1 MNFSYPSLEEPKP
14 PAPPQPEP
22 AVTCE
27 AQEPSTPS
35 MVNGV
40 APAEPPASITSMVAQ
55 KVADVVDSPVTNST
69 NSEVELSKKVPA
81 SGNTNLSPATA
92 KALPQVLYATQTL
105 LELKTVRIPMYLTFF
120 SHLSLTV
127 QRNPPSRC
135 QMSRSPT
142 RMDQR
147 RIPPR
152 MAQLFLTAQSSHLS
166 LPTLLCLKKN
176 KVRSTL
182 KPWQ

>member
-22 AVTCE
+22 VVTCE

-40 APAEPPASITSMVAQ
+40 APAEPPTSKTSMVAH
-55 KVADVVDSPVTNST
+55 KVPDMVDSPVTNST
-69 NSEVELSKKVPA
+69 NSEVDLSKKIPA

-92 KALPQVLYATQTL
+92 KALPEVLYATQTL
-105 LELKTVRIPMYLTFF
+105 LEFKTVGICVTFF

-127 QRNPPSRC
+127 QRNPPSGC
-135 QMSRSPT
+135 QMSPSPT

-147 RIPPR
+147 RIPHR
-152 MAQLFLTAQSSHLS
+152 MAQLFLTAPSSHLS